1 MIPRFRLGLIIEWIN
16 MIGKKCENNMIMT
29 KYNCEDDIITLLS
42 YIRRIFVKYTLN
54 TMEYINEYSLRSLSS
69 GVSFQQK
76 DPNRA
81 AQIRLNKLRI
91 FC

>member
-1 MIPRFRLGLIIEWIN
+1 
-16 MIGKKCENNMIMT
+16 MIMT

-54 TMEYINEYSLRSLSS
+54 TMEYINEYSLVSLSS

-76 DPNRA
+76 DPN
-81 AQIRLNKLRI
+81 
-91 FC
+91 